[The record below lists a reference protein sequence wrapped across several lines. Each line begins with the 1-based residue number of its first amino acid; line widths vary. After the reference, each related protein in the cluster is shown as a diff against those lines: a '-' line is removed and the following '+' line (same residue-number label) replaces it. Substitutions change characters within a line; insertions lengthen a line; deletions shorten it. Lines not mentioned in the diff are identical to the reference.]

1 MGDKKGAS
9 LARMR
14 LSLFC
19 NLEKLRFQSVAS
31 DKFQRKIQIPMRLSG
46 HSPPQA
52 GGIMVAPPRRI
63 RVNLKG
69 IDFKGGGG
77 RLCRIPPAE
86 AGGKFKYSPQTQAPK
101 INYTSPQPASWV
113 GGR

>member
-52 GGIMVAPPRRI
+52 GGIMVAPPRRGASLRSGRI
-63 RVNLKG
+63 NLTTL
-69 IDFKGGGG
+69 GG
-77 RLCRIPPAE
+77 RQR
-86 AGGKFKYSPQTQAPK
+86 FV
-101 INYTSPQPASWV
+101 V
-113 GGR
+113 GA